1 MSKFVLFWI
10 IVLAFACNSSFAKQ
24 KKAVT
29 ISSTEQLQDIRNIE
43 PIKQFWKSVCKDQ
56 HLEYTIEE
64 YRVLEQKDEQT
75 GKPFWIL
82 LGVSKDGHLR
92 MAIQLF
98 VSGKKIQFTSASLEK
113 GMVICQGK
121 PRVCTIPGMM
131 DGQWICAKECGPD
144 CTKTVSVFYS
154 DEEQD
159 QLKAFLKAF
168 KMK

>member
-1 MSKFVLFWI
+1 MNKFVLLWI
-10 IVLAFACNSSFAKQ
+10 IVLAFACNSSSAKQ

-29 ISSTEQLQDIRNIE
+29 ISSTEQLQSIRNIE
-43 PIKQFWKSVCKDQ
+43 PIIQFWKSVCKGR

-92 MAIQLF
+92 MAMQLF
-98 VSGKKIQFTSASLEK
+98 VSGKEIQFTSASVGK

-121 PRVCTIPGMM
+121 PQVCTIPGMM
-131 DGQWICAKECGPD
+131 DGQWTCAKECGPD
-144 CTKTVSVFYS
+144 CTKIESVFYS

-159 QLKAFLKAF
+159 QLQAFMKEF
-168 KMK
+168 K